1 MALEQIDAFLADHSQ
16 ESLGPVSIIG
26 PDSFP
31 MLMSSELKD
40 EHEILSCFFENP
52 PKGIATGTELEV
64 GALGRIY
71 SGDDQQRTRFLFAFI
86 ERMFAYEQRLN
97 PPEEVVLK
105 LNSFFVYGVAASYV
119 AQIIDKGINLETAAL
134 PTLRWL
140 AAHSNF
146 FYLGAIVDSLLA
158 QLAKKHSNGNVPSEL
173 MSSLIEIRSK
183 MFDGTYL
190 SFRLSTAAQIDSLIG
205 SGIWQEIYPGEYWT
219 DKVIT
224 DLLAMPTE
232 QRVSWLAL
240 INHCK
245 TATGAKPSTKWNKT
259 TAIHL
264 QQISP
269 ENFILHALKWFALAD
284 KGRTSPKI
292 SSGWDGIDEQ
302 QRIHEINGDILRGLA
317 WTCIQVPTKEVCRA
331 ITRLAISTYRKVR
344 GLGPRAVKVGNA
356 AVYVLGEIANEEAVG
371 QLAILKV
378 RVKFGTAQKGIEKAL
393 AVTAERVGIPREEL
407 EEMSVPSYGLSDIG
421 RRQEEFG
428 AYTGEIVISNS
439 DVSVHWKNSEGKEV
453 KSYPASLKAEFTD
466 ELKDFKL
473 AVSDIERMIPAQAA
487 RIEQTYLQQKDWAF
501 PTWTERY
508 HEHPLVGAIA
518 RRLIWRF
525 DNGKQQTSG
534 IFHSNKF
541 VDGQN
546 NTIEWLSDS
555 TRVTLWHPLHESQD
569 SILNW
574 RHWLMEN
581 QVQQPF
587 KQAHREIYI
596 LTDAERATNLY
607 SNRFAAHILKQHQF
621 NALCAARGWKN
632 KLRLMVD
639 DCCPPPFIDLPSYQL
654 RAEFWT
660 ESLGTEYGIDTN
672 ESGSYLYLSTDQ
684 VRFYPITAAANSAHV
699 GGGSYE
705 SSGADRVEN
714 HPIPLEQIAPIVFSE
729 ILRDVDLFVGV
740 TSIGNDPNWTDG
752 GAQGRYNDYWRGYS
766 FGELG
771 TSAQLRKAVLANI
784 IPKLKISDRCSFSDR
799 FLVVRGDIRTY
810 KIHLGSGNI
819 LMEPTDQYLCIVS
832 KQSPT
837 DSSKKVF
844 LPFEGDHMLSIIL
857 SKAFLLADD
866 SKIKD
871 PSIISQIGQKKEP

>member
-1 MALEQIDAFLADHSQ
+1 MALEQLEAFLADQPQ

-26 PDSFP
+26 PDDFP
-31 MLMSSELKD
+31 MLTNSELKV
-40 EHEILSCFFENP
+40 EHEMLSSFFENP
-52 PKGIATGTELEV
+52 PKGIATGKESEV
-64 GALGRIY
+64 GALERIY
-71 SGDDQQRTRFLFAFI
+71 GGDNDQRTRFLFAFI

-97 PPEEVVLK
+97 PTATVALK
-105 LNSFFVYGVAASYV
+105 LNSFFVYGVAGSYV
-119 AQIIDKGINLETAAL
+119 AQIIDKGINFEVVSL
-134 PTLRWL
+134 PALRWL
-140 AAHSNF
+140 GAHSNF
-146 FYLGAIVDSLLA
+146 FYFGAIVDSLLA
-158 QLAKKHSNGNVPSEL
+158 QLATKHSNGNVPIEL
-173 MSSLIEIRSK
+173 RSALIDIRSK
-183 MFDGTYL
+183 MFDGSYI
-190 SFRLSTAAQIDSLIG
+190 SYRLSTAAQIDALIG
-205 SGIWQEIYPGEYWT
+205 SGLWQEIYPGEFWT
-219 DKVIT
+219 DQVIA
-224 DLLAMPTE
+224 DLLVMPAE
-232 QRVSWLAL
+232 QRSSWLAF

-245 TATGAKPSTKWNKT
+245 TATGAKPSSKWN
-259 TAIHL
+259 TATKKHL
-264 QQISP
+264 QQINP
-269 ENFILHALKWFALAD
+269 TIFTKYVIHWFELVD
-284 KGRTSPKI
+284 KGKTTPKI
-292 SSGWDGIDEQ
+292 SGSSDFIDER

-317 WTCIQVPTKEVCRA
+317 WACVQVATKDICRA
-331 ITRLAISTYRKVR
+331 ITKLAISTYRKVR

-378 RVKFGTAQKGIEKAL
+378 RIKFGTAQKGIEKAL
-393 AVTAERVGIPREEL
+393 AITADRVGIPREEL
-407 EEMSVPSYGLSDIG
+407 EEMSVPTYGLSEVG
-421 RRQEEFG
+421 RRQDKFG
-428 AYTGEIVISNS
+428 AYTGEILISNS
-439 DVSVHWKNSEGKEV
+439 DVVVHWKDDGGKQI
-453 KSYPASLKAEFTD
+453 KSCPAALKVEFAD
-466 ELKDFKL
+466 ELKDFKQSL
-473 AVSDIERMIPAQAA
+473 NDIDKMIPAQAA

-501 PTWTERY
+501 SIWYERY

-525 DNGKQQTSG
+525 DDGKQQASG
-534 IFHSNKF
+534 IFHSSKF
-541 VDGQN
+541 VDSQN
-546 NTIEWLSDS
+546 NCIPWLSDT

-569 SILNW
+569 TILQW

-596 LTDAERATNLY
+596 LTDAEKATNFY
-607 SNRFAAHILKQHQF
+607 SNRFAAHVLKQHQF

-639 DCCPPPFIDLPSYQL
+639 DSCPPPHIELPSYQL

-672 ESGSYLYLSTDQ
+672 ASGSYLYLSTDQ
-684 VRFYPITAAANSAHV
+684 VRFYQRTAAPNSAHV
-699 GGGSYE
+699 SGGTYE
-705 SSGADRVEN
+705 SSGADLAAN
-714 HPIPLEQIAPIVFSE
+714 HPLPLEQIAPIVFSE

-740 TSIGNDPNWTDG
+740 TSIGNDPNWSDG

-832 KQSPT
+832 KQSSM

-857 SKAFLLADD
+857 SKAFLLAED

-871 PSIISQIGQKKEP
+871 ASIVSQIRH